1 MTRRLAALDAW
12 LLAWPRAGRCAA
24 IAVTIAVMIA
34 LSLPKVPR
42 PFVDYASLPLL
53 RHISQPATY
62 GTDTIADVYESKV
75 VVNDVFD
82 MYTKAKVEQT
92 PLEAQTWSK
101 AASAPYPP
109 AVLLAEAG
117 LYAVGERLGIGL
129 YGTVLL
135 LAIAFIGLSLWYCL
149 RTRWYVFPLL
159 YLNFVYFSERFVF
172 VQDGS
177 YLVMLVVV
185 MAALLLARAGRG
197 ACHALMAL
205 AITMKLSPLAY
216 AMNLPT
222 MTRRTAAIFVA
233 IVAAGLVLPYFVWDD
248 YLYIYAFN
256 DGIKGRWYSS
266 IVAAAIAVPFACA
279 LWRVQERRGFDL
291 EDRIG
296 WGLVPFALFLGWKM
310 NVARHLLIV
319 LLVPDKRGLRSACAA
334 VGLALPVLLPGL
346 VRFNSALPITTVLL
360 IAVLTWYW
368 SMAAPNVSGRPQGA
382 APTRPATS
390 EPRT

>member
-1 MTRRLAALDAW
+1 VTRRLAALDAW

-24 IAVTIAVMIA
+24 VALTIAVMIA
-34 LSLPKVPR
+34 FSLPKVPR

-62 GTDTIADVYESKV
+62 GTDTIADVYESRV

-82 MYTKAKVEQT
+82 MYTKANVEQT

-117 LYAVGERLGIGL
+117 LAAVGDRLDIGL
-129 YGTVLL
+129 YGMVLL
-135 LAIAFIGLSLWYCL
+135 LAIAFVGLSLWYCL

-197 ACHALMAL
+197 LCHALVAV

-216 AMNLPT
+216 AMNLPK
-222 MTRRTAAIFVA
+222 MTRRHAAIFIA
-233 IVAAGLVLPYFVWDD
+233 ILVAGLVLPYFVWDN
-248 YLYIYAFN
+248 YLYIYSFN

-266 IVAAAIAVPFACA
+266 IVAAAIAVPFAYA

-296 WGLVPFALFLGWKM
+296 WGLVPLALFLGWKM

-334 VGLALPVLLPGL
+334 IGLALPVLLPGL

-360 IAVLTWYW
+360 MAVLAWYW
-368 SMAAPNVSGRPQGA
+368 RMPSPNASGRSHET
-382 APTRPATS
+382 APADA
-390 EPRT
+390 

>member
-24 IAVTIAVMIA
+24 IALTIAVMIA

-42 PFVDYASLPLL
+42 PFIDYASLPLL
-53 RHISQPATY
+53 RHIPQPATY
-62 GTDTIADVYESKV
+62 GTDTIADMYESKV
-75 VVNDVFD
+75 VLNDVFD
-82 MYTKAKVEQT
+82 MYTKVKVDQT

-101 AASAPYPP
+101 AASSPYPP

-117 LYAVGERLGIGL
+117 LSAIGEHVGVGL
-129 YGTVLL
+129 YGIVLL
-135 LAIAFIGLSLWYCL
+135 LAVAFIGLSLWYCL

-177 YLVMLVVV
+177 YLVMLLVV
-185 MAALLLARAGRG
+185 MTALLLARAGRG
-197 ACHALMAL
+197 ACHGLMAL
-205 AITMKLSPLAY
+205 AIAMKLSPLAY
-216 AMNLPT
+216 TMNLPV
-222 MTRRTAAIFVA
+222 MTRRSRIVFVA
-233 IVAAGLVLPYFVWDD
+233 ILAAGLALPYVVWDN
-248 YLYIYAFN
+248 YLYIYSFN
-256 DGIKGRWYSS
+256 DGLKGRWYST
-266 IVAAAIAVPFACA
+266 IVAAAIAVPFAYA
-279 LWRVQERRGFDL
+279 LWRVQQRRGFDL

-319 LLVPDKRGLRSACAA
+319 LLVPDKRGLRSACTA

-346 VRFNSALPITTVLL
+346 IRFNSALPITTALL
-360 IAVLTWYW
+360 VAVLAWYW
-368 SMAAPNVSGRPQGA
+368 RTPGA
-382 APTRPATS
+382 ERIS
-390 EPRT
+390 ESS